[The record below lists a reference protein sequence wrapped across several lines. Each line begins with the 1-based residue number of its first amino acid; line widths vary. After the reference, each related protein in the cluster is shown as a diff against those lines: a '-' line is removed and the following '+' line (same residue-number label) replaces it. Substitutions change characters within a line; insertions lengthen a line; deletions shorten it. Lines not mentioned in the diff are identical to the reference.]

1 VRHVGHLSRII
12 VSSDFIRLPIN
23 HQLCLVTDD
32 RARISNCGTI
42 TRLSNYPIMIRH
54 KEQLFLIESNAIPVN
69 ILKHKINLNTILK
82 FSTHIRENTPP
93 RI

>member
-1 VRHVGHLSRII
+1 VRHVGHLPRST
-12 VSSDFIRLPIN
+12 VSSDFIILPIN

-42 TRLSNYPIMIRH
+42 MRLSNYPIMIRH
-54 KEQLFLIESNAIPVN
+54 KEQLLLIQSNAIPIN

-82 FSTHIRENTPP
+82 FSTHIVENTAP